1 MRITSAFSPTAHVD
15 LAGLRSGVIL
25 SAVNPE
31 MKLWSFHTC
40 VSASQA
46 MSFTKIGGLGVDQ
59 RRCALTF
66 DFNIGSKVYPY
77 SPYVNAQYILDLSK
91 VLPWI
96 EIAHSIQLWV
106 S

>member
-1 MRITSAFSPTAHVD
+1 
-15 LAGLRSGVIL
+15 
-25 SAVNPE
+25 
-31 MKLWSFHTC
+31 
-40 VSASQA
+40 

-59 RRCALTF
+59 RLCALTF

-77 SPYVNAQYILDLSK
+77 SPYVNAQYILEYILDLSK